1 MYLNLRSGILSII
14 RKSEKLPIFA
24 IVGWFITT
32 KEIDSLIV
40 YFRIKIERIM
50 TYTHLGIESTKSHTQ
65 ALCSGQSLLNTVLQS
80 RLKKCL
86 GLSTKQHS
94 FSIFSGAL
102 GLKKIKIDSTE
113 IITKK
118 SPKKVTIFL

>member
-1 MYLNLRSGILSII
+1 
-14 RKSEKLPIFA
+14 
-24 IVGWFITT
+24 
-32 KEIDSLIV
+32 
-40 YFRIKIERIM
+40 M

-65 ALCSGQSLLNTVLQS
+65 ALYSGQSLLNTVSQS

-86 GLSTKQHS
+86 GFSTKQHS

-102 GLKKIKIDSTE
+102 GLKKNKMDSKE

>member
-1 MYLNLRSGILSII
+1 
-14 RKSEKLPIFA
+14 
-24 IVGWFITT
+24 
-32 KEIDSLIV
+32 
-40 YFRIKIERIM
+40 M

-65 ALCSGQSLLNTVLQS
+65 ALCSRQSLLNTVLQS

-86 GLSTKQHS
+86 GFSTKQHC

-102 GLKKIKIDSTE
+102 GLKKNNIDSTV

>member
-1 MYLNLRSGILSII
+1 
-14 RKSEKLPIFA
+14 
-24 IVGWFITT
+24 
-32 KEIDSLIV
+32 
-40 YFRIKIERIM
+40 M

-86 GLSTKQHS
+86 MFSTKQHS
-94 FSIFSGAL
+94 FSIVSGAL
-102 GLKKIKIDSTE
+102 VLKKNKTDSTE
-113 IITKK
+113 VITKK